1 MIFSRFGVDFRPPN
15 PPKNALKT
23 CWNRSRTAKPEGQKN
38 DTPLMVFASF
48 SRSKRCRKAWKI
60 KKKRFQ
66 DVYKNLSIF
75 STDFEAIF
83 AGFSSHLGP
92 KNLKIATEISCKIQ
106 AKKSLKNDT
115 KNFDFGL
122 QNGPGFCR
130 FWLLKSTLGGTL
142 GPSRRPN
149 RKSRPKFAKSH
160 QIYEKMIQKWSKK
173 ITRVMKKCF
182 KNDFKSIPKCWKNI
196 EQQAIESLEI

>member
-15 PPKNALKT
+15 PPKNGPKT

-75 STDFEAIF
+75 STDFETIF
-83 AGFSSHLGP
+83 ARFSSHLGP

-115 KNFDFGL
+115 KNLDFGL
-122 QNGPGFCR
+122 QNG
-130 FWLLKSTLGGTL
+130 LLFLTFLATKIDPWRRL
-142 GPSRRPN
+142 GPIRASKQKITSQIGK
-149 RKSRPKFAKSH
+149 KSSKLWKNDL
-160 QIYEKMIQKWSKK
+160 KMI
-173 ITRVMKKCF
+173 
-182 KNDFKSIPKCWKNI
+182 
-196 EQQAIESLEI
+196 